1 MINNLD
7 NWTIQNENPEHWS
20 FKNEVLTMQ
29 VQEGNIFGAGAN
41 DVKNIFIYPVDKPE
55 YSAEVTINLDPNLS
69 FEQAGL
75 GIYWDNDNYIKIS
88 KEMFMG
94 ARSLVFVV
102 EQNGQP
108 DIKHRLLFGES
119 TVSVKLERSDTKVR
133 AYYRTQD
140 NDTWQSI
147 ISTAALSGHEQGV
160 MLYTFSGRI
169 TVPNFAEFSEFELT
183 DLN

>member
-1 MINNLD
+1 MNNLD

-20 FKNEVLTMQ
+20 LKNEVLTMQ
-29 VQEGNIFGAGAN
+29 VQEGNIFGAGAT
-41 DVKNIFIYPVDKPE
+41 DVDNIFIYPVDKPQ

-75 GIYWDNDNYIKIS
+75 GIYWNNNNYIKIS

-94 ARSLVFVV
+94 ERSLVFVV

-108 DIKHRLLFGES
+108 DIKHRILFDES
-119 TVSVKLERSDTKVR
+119 TVSFKLERSDMEVR
-133 AYYRTQD
+133 AYYRTRA
-140 NDTWQSI
+140 NAAWLPI
-147 ISTAALSGHEQGV
+147 ISTAVLSGGEQGV

-169 TVPNFAEFSEFELT
+169 TAPNFAKFSAFELT